1 MVLQCC
7 TTHGLY
13 DSRAASP
20 QDVIAAARS
29 AQLHPYVVT
38 FHLLGIASSWR
49 LFNKYFAL
57 VSVRPILQPAGCN
70 RHQRF

>member
-49 LFNKYFAL
+49 LA
-57 VSVRPILQPAGCN
+57 
-70 RHQRF
+70 